1 MLYTIQN
8 SQMRV
13 TIDSLGAQLMSITA
27 ADGTEYLWG
36 GDEAYWRNR
45 APNLFPYVGR
55 LTEGR
60 CTYGGK
66 SYEMTRHGFANR
78 TQFSALESGADHITL
93 HMEDSGETRA
103 VYPFAFAFDLV
114 YALSGS
120 TLSVTYRVTN
130 RDGKEMYFGLGAHPG
145 FRVPLEPGKAFTD
158 YRLTFAQPCQP
169 WQVLMSDDYLINGQE
184 APYPLEGGRSMPL
197 RHDLFDHDAIIL
209 KNTDRTVTLSA
220 GEGSRGVTVSY
231 PRMRYL
237 GVWHKPESDAPYVCL
252 EPWLS
257 LPSRHGVVEDLSQQ
271 NDLMALCPGET
282 YENRWTVTIF

>member
-1 MLYTIQN
+1 MLYTIQTP
-8 SQMRV
+8 QMRV

-169 WQVLMSDDYLINGQE
+169 WQVLMSNDYLINGQE

-209 KNTDRTVTLSA
+209 KNMDRTVTLSA